1 MTKVPST
8 LEDMQPDHRMWDHEH
23 SAWRVDVARWGTE
36 HESAL
41 SELAKLQ
48 EIIRQHGDALDA
60 HAETMERHQ
69 DSLRDHDRAMGEFKR
84 NGGGSLQEAMEKK
97 HHEYAEQHNGQR
109 AAHERIK
116 QHHHTVMAYLTMLRA
131 AIEAAM

>member
-1 MTKVPST
+1 MNKESSR
-8 LEDMQPDHRMWDHEH
+8 LEDMQADHRQWDYAH
-23 SAWRVDVARWGTE
+23 SAWSVDIEHWKTE

-48 EIIRQHGDALDA
+48 VIIQQHGAAIAA
-60 HAETMERHQ
+60 HAETIERHQ
-69 DSLRDHDRAMGEFKR
+69 DGFRDHERAMDEFQR
-84 NGGGSLQEAMEKK
+84 EGGGHIQEAMRNK
-97 HHEYAEQHNGQR
+97 HRESADRHNGQR

-116 QHHHTVMAYLTMLRA
+116 KHHHGVMAHLTMLRA

>member
-1 MTKVPST
+1 MNREPST
-8 LEDMQPDHRMWDHEH
+8 LEDMQADHRQWDHVH
-23 SAWRVDVARWGTE
+23 STWRVDIGRWRTE

-60 HAETMERHQ
+60 HAKTIERHQ
-69 DSLRDHDRAMGEFKR
+69 QEPRDHERAMAELKREGGEQ
-84 NGGGSLQEAMEKK
+84 LQEAMRKE
-97 HHEYAEQHNGQR
+97 HCEHAEQHNGQR

-116 QHHHTVMAYLTMLRA
+116 KHHHTVMAHLTMLRA